1 MINRSVISRSF
12 LGAAVTATALSL
24 PALPAF
30 AADVPVDAKSVS
42 TRIDLAGRQRMLSE
56 RMAKFFCFARS
67 GVDAATNVKKFVD
80 SRELF
85 VSTHA
90 GFADGSV
97 EMGLFA
103 EANGSVKASWQQV
116 DLMWL
121 SLNNIYDRALGGELV
136 SEKDFDY
143 SMRLTLEVRKRA
155 NDMVAQM
162 RSAYASKLGDGGF
175 GDALLLDLYGRQRML
190 SQKLSK
196 EVCLVARGHDL
207 DKTQPELQAT
217 LELFET
223 SLAAFMEGM
232 PIAGV
237 PKPPSDAIAAQLQKA
252 NAEWQPIR
260 LVAATVASGNA
271 VTLTDLQT
279 FAEGADR
286 FLVEMNK
293 AVKMLAAHENENS

>member
-1 MINRSVISRSF
+1 MINRRLAF
-12 LGAAVTATALSL
+12 AGAAILATASFV
-24 PALPAF
+24 PTTQTK
-30 AADVPVDAKSVS
+30 AADIAIDVASVS

-67 GVDAATNVKKFVD
+67 GVDATTNVKNFVD
-80 SRELF
+80 ARGLF
-85 VSTHA
+85 EATHA
-90 GFADGSV
+90 GFANGSAD
-97 EMGLFA
+97 MGLFA
-103 EANGSVKASWQQV
+103 EADESVKTSWEQV

-121 SLNNIYDRALGGELV
+121 SLNGIYNKALGGELV

-162 RSAYASKLGDGGF
+162 RSAYAGNMGEGGF

-207 DKTQPELQAT
+207 DKTQPELRAT

-237 PKPPSDAIAAQLQKA
+237 PKPPSEAIAEQLNKA

-271 VTLTDLQT
+271 VSLSDLKT
-279 FAEGADR
+279 FAAGADR

-293 AVKMLAAHENENS
+293 AVKMLAVHKVENS